1 MIMQRVTILAY
12 SIHNC
17 PLQLA
22 DCIGLIAPARLEQVS
37 RFRPTDQLRSLCGD
51 LLVRMALANYTPV
64 PPLPLSYATTE
75 QGKPFLPA
83 FPRFHFNVSHSGDW
97 VLCATASR
105 PVGIDIQQERP
116 FKPALPRRVL
126 SEQEQVLWNTV
137 ATENQPSVFFDL
149 WCLKEAYCKATGL
162 GLKQPLDSFSIFLE
176 PVSISDDAYCVTL
189 ISFPEAG
196 YHVGLCLEGSDTP
209 EVDLR
214 IITRIK

>member
-1 MIMQRVTILAY
+1 MQRVTVLAY

-37 RFRPTDQLRSLCGD
+37 RFRPADQLRSLCGD
-51 LLVRMALANYTPV
+51 LLVRMARANYTPA

-116 FKPALPRRVL
+116 FRPALPRRAL
-126 SEQEQVLWNTV
+126 SDREQAFWNTIT
-137 ATENQPSVFFDL
+137 AEKQSSAFFDL

-162 GLKQPLDSFSIFLE
+162 GLTKPLDSFSISLD
-176 PVSISDDAYCVTL
+176 PLSISDDGYSVSL
-189 ISFPEAG
+189 ISFPNPS
-196 YHVGLCLEGSDTP
+196 YHVGLCIAGSDTP
-209 EVDLR
+209 EVELR
-214 IITRIK
+214 IVTSIK